1 MNQDILFSDIQS
13 WDAVRQAVNFP
24 AQQGGALII
33 CWVTLNWLQQHSGKA
48 LNNEADI
55 LAEFSSMRFDL
66 EELAEVVIE
75 DESFDDDGDIVIE

>member
-33 CWVTLNWLQQHSGKA
+33 CWVTLNWLQQHSGKP

-66 EELAEVVIE
+66 EELAEVMIE